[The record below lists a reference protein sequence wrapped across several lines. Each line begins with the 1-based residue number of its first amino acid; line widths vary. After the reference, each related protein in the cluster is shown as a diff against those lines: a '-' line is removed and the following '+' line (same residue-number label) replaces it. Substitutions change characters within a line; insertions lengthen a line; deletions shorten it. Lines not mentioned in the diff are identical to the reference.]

1 MKSHYYKDL
10 KKRVFIKKKELLKI
24 SCIFIIHS
32 KEISNLLKYKI
43 YLNFFFSKKLN
54 LNFEFKN
61 HCILTKDIKAVNR
74 FTSLTRTNL
83 KNILDWGYLN
93 GLRKRSW

>member
-10 KKRVFIKKKELLKI
+10 KKRLFLKKKEILKI
-24 SCIFIIHS
+24 VCIFLIFS
-32 KEISNLLKYKI
+32 KEIPNFDKYKI

-54 LNFEFKN
+54 LNFETKN
-61 HCILTKDIKAVNR
+61 HCILTKNTKTINR

-83 KNILDWGYLN
+83 KNMID
-93 GLRKRSW
+93 